1 MNCLL
6 VTDADGDLLQRK
18 CVGANALDTEHKY
31 IIESTAGATIF
42 DIDIMV
48 LFGCLHI
55 QLQATTD
62 YVATDERDE
71 ARRAE

>member
-6 VTDADGDLLQRK
+6 VTDADGDLLQRN

-42 DIDIMV
+42 DIDIIV

-55 QLQATTD
+55 QLQATLIM
-62 YVATDERDE
+62 
-71 ARRAE
+71 